1 MKYKGEIG
9 LLSVA
14 LIWGSGFVAS
24 DLALGALT
32 ASQLMAIRFVIAA
45 VFMGLVFRR
54 QLRTID
60 RVTFRNGVILGIFL
74 YTSFLAQTLGLVY
87 TTPAKN
93 AFLTAINV
101 IIVPF
106 IGLMLFRRQIDR
118 FGVIGAF
125 LAAAGVGLISLNLDG
140 SVNIGD
146 LLTILCAVGF
156 AFHIFMTGEFLRRG
170 ADAIALTV
178 LQLSTAAVL
187 AVVVAGLDQ
196 LAGFGEI
203 KGGATMTVSLLAA
216 VYLGVLSTGVAF
228 LLQTIAQQW
237 TTQTRAAIILSTE
250 SVFGALL
257 SALILHEKLTL
268 RTIIGSAIVF
278 AAIILAESQ
287 SARQTR
293 KSTAQ
298 DSLSVSNDSGF

>member
-9 LLSVA
+9 LLCVA

-32 ASQLMAIRFVIAA
+32 ATQLMAIRFAIAA
-45 VFMGLVFRR
+45 GVMGLVFRR
-54 QLRTID
+54 QLRSID
-60 RVTFRNGVILGIFL
+60 PVTLRNGIILGVFL
-74 YTSFLAQTLGLVY
+74 YTSFLAQTIGLVY

-93 AFLTAINV
+93 AFLTSINV

-106 IGLMLFRRQIDR
+106 IGLALFKKPIERL
-118 FGVIGAF
+118 GVIGAF

-156 AFHIFMTGEFLRRG
+156 AFHIFFTGEFLRRG
-170 ADAIALTV
+170 ANAIVLTV

-187 AVVVAGLDQ
+187 AVVVAGVDQ
-196 LAGFGEI
+196 VLGWGEV
-203 KGGATMTVSLLAA
+203 KGGTGMAASLMAA
-216 VYLGVLSTGVAF
+216 AYLGILSTAVAF
-228 LLQTIAQQW
+228 LLQTVAQQW

-257 SALILHEKLTL
+257 SALILHEKLTV
-268 RTIIGSAIVF
+268 RMIIGSAIVF

-287 SARQTR
+287 AARKPQISAELAA
-293 KSTAQ
+293 S
-298 DSLSVSNDSGF
+298 DP